1 MYICY
6 CPLRDPNWNKILY
19 CIVIP
24 GYLLSSISIYYLE
37 ADQIKTGDFS
47 AKEVV
52 ISTAIHIFP
61 NIFHSYYN
69 QYQMAN
75 KVR

>member
-1 MYICY
+1 M
-6 CPLRDPNWNKILY
+6 PLSQLTQLRKPRE
-19 CIVIP
+19 
-24 GYLLSSISIYYLE
+24 SFQSMHIYYLE